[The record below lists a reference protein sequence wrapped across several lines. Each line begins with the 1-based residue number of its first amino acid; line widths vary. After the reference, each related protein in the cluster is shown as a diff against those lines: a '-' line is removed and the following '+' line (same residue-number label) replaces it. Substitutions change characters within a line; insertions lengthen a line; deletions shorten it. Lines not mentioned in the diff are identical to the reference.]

1 MLVHWMWLHLLKNLT
16 LRQKKALLQ
25 RCTDPEQLYQADEKT
40 LKRIEGISVPMVEA
54 LMQKDLRPAQK
65 ILDDCTEK
73 HIGILTYYDS
83 GYPGKLRSIHH
94 PPLILFYK
102 GTLPDWGGRPA
113 IGVVGT
119 RKATPYG
126 LRISRNMGYQIAGAG
141 ALVVSGGAAGI
152 DAEALYGALQAGKP
166 AVAVLGCGV
175 DVVYPAANR
184 ALFEKLEQCGCI
196 LSEYIPGTRPDRWR
210 FPERNRIISGISSG
224 ILVVEAPERSGA
236 LNTAHHAKEQGRDV
250 FVVTGNIDNPLC
262 TGSNALL
269 DEGAVSVRSGWQLVE
284 SYESLYPGVL
294 HRFEEQI
301 AQQAEPA
308 APIQRPAPKAKPTKK
323 PIDNRKKS
331 NYSVLDRENKSYTP
345 EEQAILA
352 CLKSTPCPVD
362 EVIAATGL
370 PAQRV
375 LSLLTMLTLKGAVQN
390 HPGKC
395 VSIK

>member
-1 MLVHWMWLHLLKNLT
+1 MLVHWVWLHLLKDLT
-16 LRQKKALLQ
+16 HRQKKAILQ
-25 RCTDPEQLYQADEKT
+25 RCPDPEVLYRADEKT
-40 LKRIEGISVPMVEA
+40 LWRIEDISSDIVDA
-54 LMQKDLRPAQK
+54 LMQKDLRPAQR
-65 ILDDCTEK
+65 ILDDCKEK

-83 GYPGKLRSIHH
+83 SYPGRLRNIHY

-102 GTLPDWGGRPA
+102 GTLPDWDGRPT

-119 RKATPYG
+119 RNATPYG

-152 DAEALYGALQAGKP
+152 DAEALYGALQAGKT

-175 DVVYPAANR
+175 DIVYPAANR
-184 ALFEKLEQCGCI
+184 PLFEKLEQHGCI
-196 LSEYIPGTRPDRWR
+196 LSEYIPGTRPDRWH

-224 ILVVEAPERSGA
+224 VLVVEAPERSGA
-236 LNTAHHAKEQGRDV
+236 LNTAHHAKEQGRDL
-250 FVVTGNIDNPLC
+250 FVVIGNIDNPQC
-262 TGSNALL
+262 AGSNALL
-269 DEGAVSVRSGWQLVE
+269 DEGAVSVRSGWHLVE
-284 SYESLYPGVL
+284 SYESLYSGVL
-294 HRFEEQI
+294 HRFEEQCT
-301 AQQAEPA
+301 QEE
-308 APIQRPAPKAKPTKK
+308 APMIPIKRPAPKAKPTKK

-331 NYSVLDRENKSYTP
+331 NYSDLHCEMKSYTP

-352 CLKSTPCPVD
+352 CLKPTPCPVD

-370 PAQRV
+370 PARRV

-395 VSIK
+395 ISIK

>member
-1 MLVHWMWLHLLKNLT
+1 M
-16 LRQKKALLQ
+16 
-25 RCTDPEQLYQADEKT
+25 
-40 LKRIEGISVPMVEA
+40 
-54 LMQKDLRPAQK
+54 
-65 ILDDCTEK
+65 
-73 HIGILTYYDS
+73 
-83 GYPGKLRSIHH
+83 
-94 PPLILFYK
+94 
-102 GTLPDWGGRPA
+102 
-113 IGVVGT
+113 
-119 RKATPYG
+119 
-126 LRISRNMGYQIAGAG
+126 
-141 ALVVSGGAAGI
+141 
-152 DAEALYGALQAGKP
+152 
-166 AVAVLGCGV
+166 
-175 DVVYPAANR
+175 
-184 ALFEKLEQCGCI
+184 
-196 LSEYIPGTRPDRWR
+196 
-210 FPERNRIISGISSG
+210 
-224 ILVVEAPERSGA
+224 
-236 LNTAHHAKEQGRDV
+236 

-308 APIQRPAPKAKPTKK
+308 APIQRPAPKAKPSKK

-352 CLKSTPCPVD
+352 CLKPTPCPVD
-362 EVIAATGL
+362 EVIATTGL